1 MNWFLC
7 VYFIKIFIFLSEL
20 EQKVL
25 RQYKLKITLTTYLAI
40 NLEGY
45 KYIFIIL

>member
-7 VYFIKIFIFLSEL
+7 LYFIKIYVLSEL

-25 RQYKLKITLTTYLAI
+25 RQYKLKITLTIYLAI